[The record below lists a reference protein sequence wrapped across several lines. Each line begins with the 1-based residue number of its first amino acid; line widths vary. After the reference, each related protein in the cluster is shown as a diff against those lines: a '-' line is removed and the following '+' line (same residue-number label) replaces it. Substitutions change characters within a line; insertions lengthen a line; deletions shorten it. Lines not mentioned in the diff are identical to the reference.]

1 MKRLFVAWA
10 CVLCWIPVFCA
21 DAANHTFPLKK
32 PDPSQPITIPD
43 DLNERAASL
52 AKQMMDRPTVQARG
66 PIDTFTCTPEQY
78 YWLLDNPDR
87 AVTAW
92 RRLGAKCVSIQKR
105 GPQKFGY
112 MDESGSDVTW
122 ETIHQA
128 PGVRVWFAEGKVKAS
143 SVLPLV
149 PVKALV
155 ILRSTEGKSIDGV
168 VTVQHHA
175 EVVIHTDSKAAAT
188 ITRLMGNSA
197 PKLAEQGLGQLQL
210 FFSALSF
217 YVDRHPDQVDKLFQ
231 AEKDQVPQ
239 VMPKKR

>member
-10 CVLCWIPVFCA
+10 CVLCWIPAFCV
-21 DAANHTFPLKK
+21 DAANNTFPLKK
-32 PDPSQPITIPD
+32 ADPSQPITIPD
-43 DLNERAASL
+43 DLSERAASL
-52 AKQMMDRPTVQARG
+52 AKQMMEKPTVQARG

-87 AVTAW
+87 AVIAW

-155 ILRSTEGKSIDGV
+155 ILRSAEAKSIDGV

-175 EVVIHTDSKAAAT
+175 EVLIHTDSKAAAT
-188 ITRLMGNSA
+188 ITKMMGNSA

-231 AEKDQVPQ
+231 PEKDQAPQ
-239 VMPKKR
+239 VLPKKR